1 MDARKVLEMGGG
13 TLLISLP
20 KDWTKRNGV
29 KKGATVAVD
38 ELSARKL
45 IVRPIEDVVD
55 KPREIEVEYPGEDL
69 SEVMNDITGAY
80 LLGFDVIRI
89 VGKKVIS
96 REDRAK
102 LKATMAHLVGLEIMD
117 EDSKRVVVQ
126 FLLESS
132 AIIPEKIVRRMS
144 SILDGMLRDIT
155 EGLTKGDAKLLA
167 LVAERD
173 DEVDRLYFLLV
184 RAIRAAIMRP
194 EIAESYGLSPVD
206 VLDYR
211 VLASFL
217 ESVGDAVAELSKK
230 LHYSRTSRQLSRE
243 LAACVSRLKQMNDL
257 ATQAFISRR
266 AGRPRSIK
274 MTVNKLSQ
282 EMSQDLGRIAQLPV
296 AQGASVT
303 ETLGS
308 LERVSELLVDVSD
321 LAVITQ
327 PVS

>member
-20 KDWTKRNGV
+20 KAWARKNDVR
-29 KKGATVAVD
+29 KGATVAVE
-38 ELSARKL
+38 ELSGRKL
-45 IVRPIEDVVD
+45 IVRPIEDVEE
-55 KPREIEVEYPGEDL
+55 KPREIVIEYPREDF
-69 SEVMNDITGAY
+69 SHVSNDLTGAY
-80 LLGFDVIRI
+80 LLGYELIRI
-89 VGKKVIS
+89 VGKKVIP
-96 REDRAK
+96 REDRAM
-102 LKATMAHLVGLEIMD
+102 LKATMGRLVGLEIMD
-117 EDSKRVVVQ
+117 EDSKQITIQ

-144 SILDGMLRDIT
+144 SILGGMLRDT
-155 EGLTKGDAKLLA
+155 AEGLTKGDLKLLG

-194 EIAESYGLSPVD
+194 EVAESYGLSPVD

-217 ESVGDAVAELSKK
+217 ESEGDAVAELSKDLRATRSSK
-230 LHYSRTSRQLSRE
+230 ELSRRYSS
-243 LAACVSRLKQMNDL
+243 CVAKLGEMNDL
-257 ATQAFISRR
+257 ATQAFLSRR
-266 AGRPRSIK
+266 ASRLRTINTKINALADEVTESLASI
-274 MTVNKLSQ
+274 
-282 EMSQDLGRIAQLPV
+282 GQLPAAEGSHMV
-296 AQGASVT
+296 KI
-303 ETLGS
+303 LGS
-308 LERVSELLVDVSD
+308 LERASKLLVDVSD

>member
-1 MDARKVLEMGGG
+1 MNARKVLEMGGG

-20 KDWTKRNGV
+20 KDWAKRNGV
-29 KKGATVAVD
+29 KKGATVSVD

-45 IVRPIEDVVD
+45 IVRPIEDVAE

-69 SEVMNDITGAY
+69 SEVMNDVTGAY

-96 REDRAK
+96 REDRAR
-102 LKATMAHLVGLEIMD
+102 LKATMARLVGLEIMD
-117 EDSKRVVVQ
+117 EDSKRVTVQ

-144 SILDGMLRDIT
+144 SILDGMLKDMA
-155 EGLTKGDAKLLA
+155 EGLTKGDPKLLA

-173 DEVDRLYFLLV
+173 DDVDRLYFLLV
-184 RAIRAAIMRP
+184 RVIRAAIMRP
-194 EIAESYGLSPVD
+194 EIADSYGLSPVD

-217 ESVGDAVAELSKK
+217 ESVGDAVAELSKS
-230 LHYSRTSRQLSRE
+230 LHHPRASRQLSRE
-243 LAACVSRLKQMNDL
+243 FAACVSRLKQMNDL

-274 MTVNKLSQ
+274 MTVDSLAR
-282 EMSQDLGRIAQLPV
+282 EMSQDLGRIEQLPA
-296 AQGASVT
+296 AQGASVA

-308 LERVSELLVDVSD
+308 LGRVSKLLADVSD

-327 PVS
+327 PVF

>member
-1 MDARKVLEMGGG
+1 MNARKVLEMGGG

-20 KDWTKRNGV
+20 KDWARRNGV
-29 KKGATVAVD
+29 KKGATMAVD

-45 IVRPIEDVVD
+45 IVRPIEDTAD

-69 SEVMNDITGAY
+69 SEVINDVTGAY

-89 VGKKVIS
+89 VGKKVIA
-96 REDRAK
+96 REDRAR
-102 LKATMAHLVGLEIMD
+102 LKATMARLVGLEIMD
-117 EDSKRVVVQ
+117 EDSKKVTVQ
-126 FLLESS
+126 FLIESS
-132 AIIPEKIVRRMS
+132 AIIPEKIARRMS
-144 SILDGMLRDIT
+144 SILDGMLKDIAD
-155 EGLTKGDAKLLA
+155 GLTKGDSKLLT

-194 EIAESYGLSPVD
+194 ELAESYGLSPVD

-217 ESVGDAVAELSKK
+217 ESVGDAVAELSMA
-230 LHYSRTSRQLSRE
+230 LHNSGASRKLSRE
-243 LAACVSRLKQMNDL
+243 FATCVSRLKRMNDL

-274 MTVNKLSQ
+274 MTVDTLAK
-282 EMSQDLGRIAQLPV
+282 EMSQNLGRIAQLP
-296 AQGASVT
+296 ASQGASVT
-303 ETLGS
+303 EGLGS
-308 LERVSELLVDVSD
+308 LERVSKLLVDISD

>member
-1 MDARKVLEMGGG
+1 MGGG

-20 KDWTKRNGV
+20 KDWAKRNGV
-29 KKGATVAVD
+29 KKGATMAVD
-38 ELSARKL
+38 ELSSRKL

-69 SEVMNDITGAY
+69 SEVMNDVTGAY

-96 REDRAK
+96 REDRAR
-102 LKATMAHLVGLEIMD
+102 LKATIAHLVGLEIMD

-155 EGLTKGDAKLLA
+155 EGLTRGDAKLLA

-230 LHYSRTSRQLSRE
+230 LRYSRASRQLSRE
-243 LAACVSRLKQMNDL
+243 FAACVSRLKQMNDL

-266 AGRPRSIK
+266 AGRPRSVK
-274 MTVNKLSQ
+274 MTVNALSQ

>member
-1 MDARKVLEMGGG
+1 
-13 TLLISLP
+13 
-20 KDWTKRNGV
+20 
-29 KKGATVAVD
+29 
-38 ELSARKL
+38 
-45 IVRPIEDVVD
+45 
-55 KPREIEVEYPGEDL
+55 VEYPGEDI
-69 SEVMNDITGAY
+69 SEVMNDVTGAY

-102 LKATMAHLVGLEIMD
+102 LKATMARLVGLEIMD
-117 EDSKRVVVQ
+117 EDSKRVTVQ

-144 SILDGMLRDIT
+144 SILDGMLKDIA

-184 RAIRAAIMRP
+184 RTIRATIMRP

-230 LHYSRTSRQLSRE
+230 LHYSHASRQLSRE
-243 LAACVSRLKQMNDL
+243 FAACVSRLKQMNDL

-274 MTVNKLSQ
+274 MTVNTLAQ
-282 EMSQDLGRIAQLPV
+282 EMSQNLGRVAQLPV
-296 AQGASVT
+296 AQGASVA

-308 LERVSELLVDVSD
+308 LERVSKLLVDVSD